1 MPDLA
6 APNNLLDWFALVTLG
21 IAIGAFGTLI
31 GAGGGFVLVPLLLFL
46 YPRQTPAQ
54 LTAVSLAVVFVNA
67 CSGSVSYYR
76 LRRADYRSG
85 FLLAIAT
92 IPGAVVGA
100 ILVGA
105 VPRGVFEAIMGSALL
120 LVGALLA
127 IRPKGR
133 LPLLGG
139 FPGSVERTIVD
150 SEGRVHHYRF
160 NLALAMIASIAVG
173 FLSSILGI
181 GGGIIHVP
189 VLTTFF
195 DFPEHIATAT
205 SHFVLIFTSGA
216 GAGTHLFQGNY
227 GSTIGLTVALAI
239 GVLSGAPLGAA
250 LSRRVTGTWIIRLL
264 AVALGMV
271 GLRLLVAA

>member
-105 VPRGVFEAIMGSALL
+105 VPRGVFEAIMGSD
-120 LVGALLA
+120 LVT
-127 IRPKGR
+127 R
-133 LPLLGG
+133 
-139 FPGSVERTIVD
+139 GSSAGHPAEGSAPPARWVSGER
-150 SEGRVHHYRF
+150 
-160 NLALAMIASIAVG
+160 
-173 FLSSILGI
+173 
-181 GGGIIHVP
+181 
-189 VLTTFF
+189 
-195 DFPEHIATAT
+195 
-205 SHFVLIFTSGA
+205 
-216 GAGTHLFQGNY
+216 
-227 GSTIGLTVALAI
+227 
-239 GVLSGAPLGAA
+239 
-250 LSRRVTGTWIIRLL
+250 
-264 AVALGMV
+264 
-271 GLRLLVAA
+271 